1 MEKITK
7 MVHRVFSIIFAAFA
21 TAIVIGLIINPQ
33 VFLAKPF
40 GDQIIGS
47 LGLVTL
53 IATAWK
59 LW

>member
-1 MEKITK
+1 
-7 MVHRVFSIIFAAFA
+7 
-21 TAIVIGLIINPQ
+21 LIINPQ